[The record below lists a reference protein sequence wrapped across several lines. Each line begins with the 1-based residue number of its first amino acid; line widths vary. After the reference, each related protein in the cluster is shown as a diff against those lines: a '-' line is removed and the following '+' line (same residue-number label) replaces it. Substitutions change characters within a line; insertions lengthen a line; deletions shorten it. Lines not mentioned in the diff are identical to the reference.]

1 MTPPNLLILWDVDG
15 TLINLPT
22 KSSNLHLE
30 IVEEYTNK
38 KLREPNS
45 NLGKTDLGL
54 IKEIYELNKMQFNS
68 RDLKLCIE
76 LLNLK
81 SKSESYKLTR
91 IVNPG
96 VEKALNYA
104 RKVGA
109 TNSVLTGNSKF
120 RVLKKISH
128 TGLIPKLNLDLGFF
142 GDLHYSRE
150 ELVKSAKNAKGKQH
164 VQKIILVGD
173 TRLDVEAAQK
183 NSLPII
189 SVASGHETYSELK
202 RLNPNFS
209 IKDFN
214 TDFNLFTKILC
225 DFL

>member
-30 IVEEYTNK
+30 IVEEYTNS
-38 KLREPNS
+38 KLSEPNS

-68 RDLKLCIE
+68 RDIKLCME

-81 SKSESYKLTR
+81 SNSESYKLTR

-109 TNSVLTGNSKF
+109 TNSVLTGNSKL

-128 TGLIPKLNLDLGFF
+128 TGLVPKLNLDLGFF

-189 SVASGHETYSELK
+189 SVASGYETYSELN